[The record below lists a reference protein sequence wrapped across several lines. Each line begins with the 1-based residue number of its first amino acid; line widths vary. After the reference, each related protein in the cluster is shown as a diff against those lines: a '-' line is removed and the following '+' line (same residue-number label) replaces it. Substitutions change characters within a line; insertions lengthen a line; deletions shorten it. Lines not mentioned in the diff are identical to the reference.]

1 MSLKPTV
8 VLFLDFDGVL
18 HYFWPEPDATDEEN
32 SYFYF
37 IPAFESVIRNF
48 MNDIDITIII
58 SSSWRDKRNY
68 DQLKQPFSI
77 DIRKLI
83 KGVTPCHYD
92 NSDGSRLKECEEWLS
107 TNHYNKAWFALD
119 DHPDIWNSHPNLI
132 FCQNGFK
139 EHEVSALTAKLSKL
153 IN

>member
-1 MSLKPTV
+1 MTNKPTV

-37 IPAFESVIRNF
+37 IPAFESVIRQF
-48 MNDIDITIII
+48 MTKLDITIII

-68 DQLKQPFSI
+68 DQLRQPFSS
-77 DIRKLI
+77 DIRHLI

-92 NSDGSRLKECEEWLS
+92 NSDGSRLKECEEWLM
-107 TNHYNKAWFALD
+107 TNNYNGAWFALD
-119 DHPDIWNSHPNLI
+119 DHPDIWNSHGNLI

-139 EHEVSALTAKLSKL
+139 ENETIALTEAFSK
-153 IN
+153 IIV